1 MGHSFGLTWP
11 IGLGLTT
18 RTLLA
23 VRGWRMFQPEDLV
36 ESGQAERLADARKSS
51 GRDPGELAHRLGI
64 SYEAYRDLESFDEEI
79 VDTISFRQLVLLA
92 AAVHLD
98 LRSFFGARDQMDT
111 CAFPDLAARLNQLVA
126 QGDVTLA
133 ALEDEVGWELRE
145 VLEEP
150 DRFEELPAVALADIG
165 GRVGIDWRSFLPPG
179 R

>member
-1 MGHSFGLTWP
+1 
-11 IGLGLTT
+11 
-18 RTLLA
+18 
-23 VRGWRMFQPEDLV
+23 MFQPEDLV

-64 SYEAYRDLESFDEEI
+64 SYEAYRDQEI

-92 AAVHLD
+92 GAVHLD
-98 LRSFFGARDQMDT
+98 LRSFFGAGDQMDT
-111 CAFPDLAARLNQLVA
+111 CAFPDLAARLNLLVA
-126 QGDVTLA
+126 EGDVTLA